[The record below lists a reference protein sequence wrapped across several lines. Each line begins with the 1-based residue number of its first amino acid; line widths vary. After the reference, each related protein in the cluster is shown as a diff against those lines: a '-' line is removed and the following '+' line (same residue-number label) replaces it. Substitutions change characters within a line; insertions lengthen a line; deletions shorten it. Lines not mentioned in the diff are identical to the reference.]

1 MIYSLEEIKEGI
13 NDLKDTL
20 LDAKLRNNLECLR
33 RYGLNEKEIRYQR
46 NSCGQINKISILE
59 YTADNGVRLENIEYF
74 PLVDNNKYFSNEITL
89 MFDVYNEC
97 EDLYLTETSEDEVEE
112 YYKEA
117 LLGYIYYLYII
128 NVEYMDGCVFVQEI
142 YNNKNII
149 KDFLMEYELKNLYEA
164 YLECMR

>member
-13 NDLKDTL
+13 NDLKNTL
-20 LDAKLRNNLECLR
+20 LDAKIRNNLECLR
-33 RYGLNEKEIRYQR
+33 RYGLDEKEIQYQR
-46 NSCGQINKISILE
+46 NSYGQINKISILE

-74 PLVDNNKYFSNEITL
+74 PLVDNNKYFSNEITI

-112 YYKEA
+112 YYKKA

-149 KDFLMEYELKNLYEA
+149 EDFLMEYEQKNLYEA
-164 YLECMR
+164 YLECMS

>member
-1 MIYSLEEIKEGI
+1 MIYSLEEIKISI

-20 LDAKLRNNLECLR
+20 LDAKSKNNLECLR
-33 RYGLNEKEIRYQR
+33 RYGLNEKEIQYQR

-112 YYKEA
+112 YYKKA
-117 LLGYIYYLYII
+117 LSGYIYNLYII
-128 NVEYMDGCVFVQEI
+128 NEEYMDYCVFMQEI

-149 KDFLMEYELKNLYEA
+149 EDFLMGYELKNLYKA
-164 YLECMR
+164 YLECMS